1 MAQNYSQTLL
11 DDLKKQLEEK
21 KTDLENELKLLKE
34 EDSFKD
40 TSRTEGNAEVA
51 DEAYEDSSH
60 LDNELKQ
67 KTAQESLGLVEKAL
81 ARMASGDYGKCE
93 VGEEYIDEARLKA
106 MPEAE
111 NCLAHEQADEAVE
124 TAEEFLEEQE
134 K

>member
-81 ARMASGDYGKCE
+81 ADIVEDEDLSK
-93 VGEEYIDEARLKA
+93 YIL
-106 MPEAE
+106 
-111 NCLAHEQADEAVE
+111 
-124 TAEEFLEEQE
+124 
-134 K
+134 